1 LGKVY
6 WWAVMYKKI
15 TTSDD
20 RLIHIF
26 EDVVDYNFQTK
37 IYNYVK
43 NSLFS
48 ITGYDNGIIEQQHLT
63 MMSHYDEKDLVDSG
77 FVNMPEEIKKMVSPE
92 EYHMTDALVNL
103 CKPDDIFHIHSDD
116 TTNNGLTL
124 IYYVNLK
131 WDLEWG
137 GDTVFLNSTS
147 KEIEHTSK
155 YTPGKFV
162 LFDGGVPHLIRPSTR
177 LAPDYRFTLAV
188 RFRRK

>member
-1 LGKVY
+1 
-6 WWAVMYKKI
+6 MYKQI
-15 TTSDD
+15 TTSDN

-37 IYNYVK
+37 VYNYVK

-48 ITGYDNGIIEQQHLT
+48 ITGYDNGIIEDKHLT
-63 MMSHYDEKDLVDSG
+63 LISHYNQDDLVDCG
-77 FVNMPEEIKKMVSPE
+77 FVNMPNTIRDLITPE
-92 EYHMTDALVNL
+92 EYNMTDIMVNL

-124 IYYVNLK
+124 LYYVNLK

-147 KEIEHTSK
+147 KEIEYTSQYK
-155 YTPGKFV
+155 PGKFV
-162 LFDGGVPHLIRPSTR
+162 LFDGGIPHLIRPSTR
-177 LAPDYRFTLAV
+177 LASDYRFTLAA
-188 RFRRK
+188 RFRKK